1 MRLYNKEETGAAVA
15 HRKSLRNTRLEARSQ
30 HAARLAVGLYST
42 ALRALPAA
50 VRVWFGDL
58 KERNVARAL
67 AAATAAA
74 VSPALLAA
82 EFDAVER
89 FSSGTFGGGGG
100 DDAAGELTIKAGTKL
115 NIKTSSLRL
124 TQCP

>member
-1 MRLYNKEETGAAVA
+1 
-15 HRKSLRNTRLEARSQ
+15 
-30 HAARLAVGLYST
+30 VGLYST

-74 VSPALLAA
+74 VSP
-82 EFDAVER
+82 V
-89 FSSGTFGGGGG
+89 G
-100 DDAAGELTIKAGTKL
+100 
-115 NIKTSSLRL
+115 
-124 TQCP
+124 